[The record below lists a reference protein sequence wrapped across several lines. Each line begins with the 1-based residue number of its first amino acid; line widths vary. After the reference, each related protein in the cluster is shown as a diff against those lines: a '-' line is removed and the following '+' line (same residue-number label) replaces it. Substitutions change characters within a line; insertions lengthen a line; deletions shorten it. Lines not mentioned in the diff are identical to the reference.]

1 MPWLRL
7 TSGLAMNIDENPRRA
22 RGPLLSPEA
31 LVGIG
36 ITVAEIGILCL
47 LLGWAEHMRSV
58 PAMAWTWLVL
68 GGALFILGGIAA
80 LSARPKDP
88 RRIPAERAPEDPS
101 LSEPEER
108 LE

>member
-1 MPWLRL
+1 
-7 TSGLAMNIDENPRRA
+7 MNTDEKPRPS

-31 LVGIG
+31 IVGIG
-36 ITVAEIGILCL
+36 ITVAELGVLCL

-58 PAMAWTWLVL
+58 PAIAWTWLVL
-68 GGALFILGGIAA
+68 GAALFVLGGLAA

-88 RRIPAERAPEDPS
+88 RQIRAERLFSSSTPGDAAQN
-101 LSEPEER
+101 EPEER